1 MGKEINKNP
10 KKLRKAGAHRIILK
24 HEAVLSDVSYFKRQ
38 SCMVG
43 VDIPNILLVLFTT
56 SYDGKWLECLNAYMQ
71 PLKIGD
77 LYLLA

>member
-1 MGKEINKNP
+1 M
-10 KKLRKAGAHRIILK
+10 KLTKIQKIEKTGAHRIILK

>member
-1 MGKEINKNP
+1 M
-10 KKLRKAGAHRIILK
+10 KLTKIQKIEKSRCIILK

-38 SCMVG
+38 SYMVG
-43 VDIPNILLVLFTT
+43 VAIPNILLVLFTT
-56 SYDGKWLECLNAYMQ
+56 AYDGRWLECLNAYMQ